1 MHDTRHWHGHVAHA
15 AEGLSDGCT
24 AGVFLCN
31 TGVKQLLMDL
41 REKSL
46 QERQQALFR
55 ISRQRYYKTVNCC
68 LHNYAGISEG
78 KESCSS
84 TNTTID

>member
-24 AGVFLCN
+24 AGVFLYN

-55 ISRQRYYKTVNCC
+55 ISRQGYYKTVNCC
-68 LHNYAGISEG
+68 LHMLASV
-78 KESCSS
+78 KEKKAVHRP
-84 TNTTID
+84 IRP

>member
-1 MHDTRHWHGHVAHA
+1 MAHA

-55 ISRQRYYKTVNCC
+55 ISRQRYYKTVNC
-68 LHNYAGISEG
+68 LHMLASV
-78 KESCSS
+78 KEKKAVHRP
-84 TNTTID
+84 IRP